1 VLTALDSLRDGCTVA
16 QWPSYRPPEFIP
28 CNAAPDYALTV
39 CTVRPY
45 PTHCPAC
52 PPQPQSILTL
62 ADSHLSL
69 SPSFCFYRYGKWIHA
84 EAQRNLSSIR
94 KLSVLALLSARTV
107 TDTDL
112 PHKQGP
118 CCWFCI
124 ESRQIILGGKSS

>member
-1 VLTALDSLRDGCTVA
+1 MLIAMDPLRDGGTVA
-16 QWPSYRPPEFIP
+16 RCPSCRPLQFFL
-28 CNAAPDYALTV
+28 CNAAPDYTLTF
-39 CTVRPY
+39 CTVRPN
-45 PTHCPAC
+45 PTHWPAC

-69 SPSFCFYRYGKWIHA
+69 FPSFCFYRYGKWIHA
-84 EAQRNLSSIR
+84 KARRKLWSIR

-124 ESRQIILGGKSS
+124 GSRQII